1 MRTEVATGSSEQLE
15 SYSEVT
21 KVPFSDAES
30 PENVEAYG
38 HWPDYD
44 MFGYDVVEQ
53 QCNTILPKNRVVV
66 FMDARFNRIAQLKA
80 SHVFAQHKNIFVGLA
95 ANQEIVEAI

>member
-1 MRTEVATGSSEQLE
+1 MVRTEVATGSSEQLE

-21 KVPFSDAES
+21 KVPFSNAES

-44 MFGYDVVEQ
+44 MFGYDVV
-53 QCNTILPKNRVVV
+53 V
-66 FMDARFNRIAQLKA
+66 FMDARFNRIAQLKLA
-80 SHVFAQHKNIFVGLA
+80 MYLRNIKTSSLVLRPTRK
-95 ANQEIVEAI
+95 

>member
-1 MRTEVATGSSEQLE
+1 MVRTEVATGSSEQLE

-21 KVPFSDAES
+21 KVPFSDTES

-66 FMDARFNRIAQLKA
+66 FMDARFNRIAQLKLA
-80 SHVFAQHKNIFVGLA
+80 MYLRNIKTSSLVLRPTRK
-95 ANQEIVEAI
+95 